1 MEIEILEI
9 HAIHT
14 KYNIVQGISRFKKL
28 FVVWKRNNLSN
39 FIFLSSYFLFY
50 QAWFY
55 SQAQFILRRLDPRT
69 PTSSPFLTVSGGR
82 WSQWPPLD
90 TAIWRMAL
98 CFKYVLL
105 YIISLITSYNT
116 SSKRPLHFLLLK
128 PIDPSTY
135 SDIFINNKCDIIQ
148 ICR

>member
-1 MEIEILEI
+1 MILEI

-90 TAIWRMAL
+90 TAIWRMAF
-98 CFKYVLL
+98 CFK
-105 YIISLITSYNT
+105 
-116 SSKRPLHFLLLK
+116 SSFLLFSFK
-128 PIDPSTY
+128 PYSLRSFYASTRKIVY
-135 SDIFINNKCDIIQ
+135 HFQTYWSIQ
-148 ICR
+148 LFLQSLLFD